1 MALKAQSQMIIVA
14 LDLVLHISSTFDL
27 RFVEVLVQDLLFKSL
42 LKVMPS
48 LENVKRCYVQC
59 IYIKKEKFKLFLT
72 GFFSL
77 I

>member
-1 MALKAQSQMIIVA
+1 MIIVA
-14 LDLVLHISSTFDL
+14 LDLVLHISSTIDL

-59 IYIKKEKFKLFLT
+59 ICIKEEKFKLFLT